1 MYKCMLSVK
10 RLLSISLLLMLSL
23 LAGCGADSQVD
34 LVYSETE
41 AHSHHAEDLSV
52 ELTLLDRF
60 QQPSDVFLQ
69 GEAIELV
76 LSVTNHTDDVLVL
89 DFDTGQQYDFYV
101 DAWFGEVWAWSENKS
116 FAAGSSHL
124 DIPPRSTVSVS
135 EFVDSDQFNRGN
147 YTATGM
153 FVSQGLTASVDFRV
167 D

>member
-1 MYKCMLSVK
+1 MF
-10 RLLSISLLLMLSL
+10 SLLV
-23 LAGCGADSQVD
+23 GCGADSQVD
-34 LVYSETE
+34 LVYTQTE
-41 AHSHHAEDLSV
+41 DSSHHQADPSV

-60 QQPSDVFLQ
+60 QQPSDVFSQ
-69 GEAIELV
+69 GEPIELV
-76 LSVTNHTDDVLVL
+76 LSVTNHSDDVLVF

-101 DAWFGEVWAWSENKS
+101 DAWFGEVWAWSDNKL

-135 EFVDSDQFNRGN
+135 EFFDSDQFNRGN
-147 YTATGM
+147 YTVTGV